1 MRLRPALGVAS
12 SPVGVSGD
20 PQPLWTVEDL
30 CRFLSVSKRWVHE
43 RTRRNAI
50 PCYRL
55 GTALRF
61 NPEEIRRW
69 IAQYR
74 STPEEFGGENR

>member
-1 MRLRPALGVAS
+1 VRSPRGLEAAVHPTDAS
-12 SPVGVSGD
+12 GETRR
-20 PQPLWTVEDL
+20 LWTVADL
-30 CRFLSVSKRWVHE
+30 CRFLGVSKRWVHE
-43 RTRRNAI
+43 RTRREEI

-61 NPEEIRRW
+61 EPQEIRRW

-74 STPEEFGGENR
+74 SAPEDVGGTSR